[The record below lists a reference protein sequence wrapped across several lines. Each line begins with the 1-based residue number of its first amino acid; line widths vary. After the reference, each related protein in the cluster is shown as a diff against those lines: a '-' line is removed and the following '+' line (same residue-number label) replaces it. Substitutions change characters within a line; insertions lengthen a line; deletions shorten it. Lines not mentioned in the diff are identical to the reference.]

1 MEQNQL
7 YNEIFFEKNDN
18 YELEKSARK
27 RLNIKAFQLSFSAI
41 GKLQIFS
48 ARESKN
54 RLIWQHCLPPTLGQQ
69 VSHPLL

>member
-27 RLNIKAFQLSFSAI
+27 RLNIKAFQLSANYKYFWLEKAKI
-41 GKLQIFS
+41 G
-48 ARESKN
+48 
-54 RLIWQHCLPPTLGQQ
+54 
-69 VSHPLL
+69 

>member
-41 GKLQIFS
+41 G
-48 ARESKN
+48 
-54 RLIWQHCLPPTLGQQ
+54 
-69 VSHPLL
+69 